1 MAIFINGKRYFN
13 PDDYASHK
21 GMAGVVS
28 YHYGFVP
35 QGSIKLPGNATH
47 YDLDFGDFFNY
58 SKDMFNVGYRVYM
71 ENLYKRT
78 YGYTLAHPNF
88 TVTSPHTISIV
99 TDDMAH
105 AFGLPSKMQELPIRD
120 RYLTAF
126 FDGLIDENDG
136 QFVLKM
142 NHEER
147 NPDYLGNAKI
157 NIIDCGDDEYQRVKD
172 YVDETMNEVTRR
184 FTNVINQCSDPSL
197 SVNDALSTYENE
209 LKFISLIIL
218 EGVDGDDRFPG
229 LKDLCNKYK
238 NVKGL
243 NSYLLNALI

>member
-1 MAIFINGKRYFN
+1 
-13 PDDYASHK
+13 
-21 GMAGVVS
+21 
-28 YHYGFVP
+28 
-35 QGSIKLPGNATH
+35 
-47 YDLDFGDFFNY
+47 
-58 SKDMFNVGYRVYM
+58 
-71 ENLYKRT
+71 
-78 YGYTLAHPNF
+78 
-88 TVTSPHTISIV
+88 
-99 TDDMAH
+99 
-105 AFGLPSKMQELPIRD
+105 MQELPIRD

-243 NSYLLNALI
+243 NSYLLNALIECTEAYKDILSYTNKFTFGYDLLNRTSNVGELFIDTVVTEILYFCKETADNLKQYFNSSNTFSA